1 MAVNSN
7 YVYDML
13 CNLYINAL
21 CSLIGAFYKRM
32 LKLKHA
38 TNLQVKKSRT
48 TASNQFK
55 IVVIGLPNTRTT
67 HLIHR
72 LLNKQ
77 SYCLQTK
84 RFKVYHCTI
93 STETGEWREEN
104 TINYRTFTRDQQCVR
119 AVIFEVIA
127 TKTILELLY
136 LLIAPEDI
144 VLVVYDTSSLS
155 TRSCMADIDYIL
167 NSASSHCS
175 AKCCSSAI
183 HSPHFPLVLMVGICN
198 DFTKCLQ
205 VVKFLRDYCH
215 GETFEKHILQRD
227 KDAFHFI
234 GEDGSAYF
242 DNIIPFLRVVIL
254 TAAEPVYNQPCP
266 SVYLQ
271 FGQAIVELY
280 ESRSCLTKIQALV
293 VASQAGIET
302 ACTEQLFEHF
312 RNKGIILYYPQVQR
326 LQDKIFISPQMI
338 INLITSVF
346 ELSPRYSSLHESYMQ
361 RTPMQ
366 RKLLVY
372 LLENLDLAVGG
383 HWSFSETSKAGFYHD
398 DTPFIIP
405 SLVNSKLFKIKPEGY
420 VRILYCFP
428 NRFIPKCV
436 FYQLITRLID
446 WFHSDGS
453 ITSQ

>member
-1 MAVNSN
+1 
-7 YVYDML
+7 
-13 CNLYINAL
+13 
-21 CSLIGAFYKRM
+21 M

-38 TNLQVKKSRT
+38 ADLKVKKSRT
-48 TASNQFK
+48 TVSNQFK

-67 HLIHR
+67 HLIYR

-77 SYCLQTK
+77 SYHQQTK

-104 TINYRTFTRDQQCVR
+104 MINRTFARDQQCVR

-144 VLVVYDTSSLS
+144 VLVVYDPSSLI
-155 TRSCMADIDYIL
+155 TKSCVADIDYIL
-167 NSASSHCS
+167 NSVSSHCS
-175 AKCCSSAI
+175 AKSCSSAM
-183 HSPHFPLVLMVGICN
+183 HFPHFPLVLMVAICN
-198 DFTKCLQ
+198 DFTLCPQ
-205 VVKFLRDYCH
+205 VIKFLRDYCH
-215 GETFEKHILQRD
+215 GETYEKHILQQD

-234 GEDGSAYF
+234 GENESVYF
-242 DNIIPFLRVVIL
+242 DNKIPFLRVVTL
-254 TAAEPVYNQPCP
+254 AAAEPIYNQPCP
-266 SVYLQ
+266 PMYFQ
-271 FGQAIVELY
+271 FGQAILGLY
-280 ESRSCLTKIQALV
+280 ESRSCLTKRQGLV

-302 ACTEQLFEHF
+302 MYTEQLFEHF

-346 ELSPRYSSLHESYMQ
+346 ELSPRYLSLQQSYMQ
-361 RTPMQ
+361 RTPKQ
-366 RKLLVY
+366 RQLLVY

-383 HWSFSETSKAGFYHD
+383 HFSFSETSKAGFYHD
-398 DTPFIIP
+398 YTPFIIP

-436 FYQLITRLID
+436 FYQLITRLIG
-446 WFHSDGS
+446 WFHSSGS
-453 ITSQ
+453 VISQ